1 MCRFFKQESHQVY
14 HFNKIRL
21 KCPYDERNRLK
32 DKKSNRIVDPEN
44 VVWSA
49 GDIVASKT
57 GNKEDGDHQR
67 KEISH

>member
-1 MCRFFKQESHQVY
+1 MNVKDW
-14 HFNKIRL
+14 KI
-21 KCPYDERNRLK
+21 
-32 DKKSNRIVDPEN
+32 KKVTIVDPEN

-67 KEISH
+67 KEISHWK